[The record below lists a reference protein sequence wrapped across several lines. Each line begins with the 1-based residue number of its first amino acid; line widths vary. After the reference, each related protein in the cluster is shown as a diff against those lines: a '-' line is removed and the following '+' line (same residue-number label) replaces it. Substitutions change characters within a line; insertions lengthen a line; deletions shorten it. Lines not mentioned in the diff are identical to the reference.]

1 MIWGQM
7 TLTSNGLSYMDF
19 KLDIDVNKAMEGAL
33 KERWR
38 IIWSNYSS
46 NYPFSTTVGSWN
58 AGVPSEFDF
67 DAGMLKAKRVYKIV
81 SFIQPPFMQW
91 NETLSNDPANTFY

>member
-33 KERWR
+33 KER
-38 IIWSNYSS
+38 
-46 NYPFSTTVGSWN
+46 
-58 AGVPSEFDF
+58 
-67 DAGMLKAKRVYKIV
+67 
-81 SFIQPPFMQW
+81 
-91 NETLSNDPANTFY
+91 